1 MENEIEL
8 KIMLKAENVEAL
20 ADWFTQQNVLSQAT
34 DILGNTY
41 FDTPEQFFA
50 KQKMGLRVR
59 NHNQKYEMTLK
70 TKGEIVDGLHI
81 RPEYNLPLESY
92 QPDFKRLNSHFNLQ
106 IQQAEQIAQ
115 QLSPT
120 FSTDFTRRK
129 WLIGLNQSRI
139 EVALDQGIIKNSFGE
154 EAICELELELKS
166 GSLTDIL
173 ALLKQIPRQD
183 GMWFSNLS
191 KAQRGYLVGQT
202 VKFKQ
207 QISKAIENSSGE
219 ALLQQL
225 ADYIRTVKQD
235 LEVLDY
241 FKQLAGLPLNS
252 WAQAQQYLTSK
263 TYFEENLAKIEQR
276 LAKN

>member
-20 ADWFTQQNVLSQAT
+20 ADWFTQQNVLAQAT

-50 KQKMGLRVR
+50 QSKMGLRVR

-70 TKGEIVDGLHI
+70 IKGEIVDGLHI
-81 RPEYNLPLESY
+81 RPEYNLPLASY
-92 QPDFKRLNSHFNLQ
+92 RPDFKRLNSHFNLQ
-106 IQQAEQIAQ
+106 IPQAEQIAQ

-129 WLIGLNQSRI
+129 WLIELNQSQI
-139 EVALDQGIIKNSFGE
+139 EVALDQGMIKNGFGE

-166 GSLTDIL
+166 GSLTDLL

-191 KAQRGYLVGQT
+191 KAQRGYLVGQA

-207 QISKAIENSSGE
+207 QISKAIESSSGE

-225 ADYIRTVKQD
+225 ADYIRTVEQD
-235 LEVLDY
+235 LEVLDC
-241 FKQLAGLPLNS
+241 FNQLAGLQLNS
-252 WAQAQQYLTSK
+252 WTEAKQYLTSK
-263 TYFEENLAKIEQR
+263 AYFEENLAKIEQR

>member
-50 KQKMGLRVR
+50 QQKMGLRVR

-70 TKGEIVDGLHI
+70 TKGEVVDGLHM

-129 WLIGLNQSRI
+129 WLIKYNQSQI
-139 EVALDQGIIKNSFGE
+139 EVALDQGMIKNGFGE
-154 EAICELELELKS
+154 EVICELELELKS
-166 GSLTDIL
+166 GNLNDIL
-173 ALLKQIPRQD
+173 LLLKQMPRKD

-191 KAQRGYLVGQT
+191 KAQRGYLVGQA

-207 QISKAIENSSGE
+207 QISKVIESSSGE
-219 ALLQQL
+219 VLLQQL
-225 ADYIRTVKQD
+225 ADYIRTVEQD
-235 LEVLDY
+235 LEVLGN
-241 FKQLAGLPLNS
+241 FNQLSGLQLNS
-252 WAQAQQYLTSK
+252 WTEAQQYLTSK

>member
-20 ADWFTQQNVLSQAT
+20 ADWFTQQHVLAQAT
-34 DILGNTY
+34 DILENTY

-50 KQKMGLRVR
+50 QQKMGLRVR

-81 RPEYNLPLESY
+81 RPEYNLPLASY

-106 IQQAEQIAQ
+106 IPQAEQIAQ
-115 QLSPT
+115 QLSLT

-129 WLIGLNQSRI
+129 WLIGLNQSQI
-139 EVALDQGIIKNSFGE
+139 EVALDQGMIKNGFGE
-154 EAICELELELKS
+154 EVICELELELKS
-166 GSLTDIL
+166 GNLNDIL
-173 ALLKQIPRQD
+173 LLLKQMPRKD

-191 KAQRGYLVGQT
+191 KAQRGYLVGQA

-207 QISKAIENSSGE
+207 QISKVIESSSGE
-219 ALLQQL
+219 VLLQQL
-225 ADYIRTVKQD
+225 ADYIRTVEQD
-235 LEVLDY
+235 LEILGN
-241 FKQLAGLPLNS
+241 FNQLSGLQLNS
-252 WAQAQQYLTSK
+252 WTDAQQYLTSK

>member
-20 ADWFTQQNVLSQAT
+20 ADWFMQQNVLSQAT

-50 KQKMGLRVR
+50 QQKMGLRVR

-129 WLIGLNQSRI
+129 WLIGLNQSQI
-139 EVALDQGIIKNSFGE
+139 EVALDQGIIKIVLVRKRFVNWSWN
-154 EAICELELELKS
+154 LKAV
-166 GSLTDIL
+166 T
-173 ALLKQIPRQD
+173 
-183 GMWFSNLS
+183 
-191 KAQRGYLVGQT
+191 
-202 VKFKQ
+202 
-207 QISKAIENSSGE
+207 
-219 ALLQQL
+219 
-225 ADYIRTVKQD
+225 
-235 LEVLDY
+235 
-241 FKQLAGLPLNS
+241 
-252 WAQAQQYLTSK
+252 
-263 TYFEENLAKIEQR
+263 
-276 LAKN
+276 

>member
-50 KQKMGLRVR
+50 QQKMGLRVR

-129 WLIGLNQSRI
+129 WLIGLNQSQI

-166 GSLTDIL
+166 GNLNDIL
-173 ALLKQIPRQD
+173 LLLKQMPRKD

-191 KAQRGYLVGQT
+191 KAQRGYLVGQA

-207 QISKAIENSSGE
+207 QISKVIESSSGE
-219 ALLQQL
+219 VLLQQL
-225 ADYIRTVKQD
+225 ADYIRTVEQD
-235 LEVLDY
+235 LEILGN
-241 FKQLAGLPLNS
+241 FNQLSGLQLNS
-252 WAQAQQYLTSK
+252 WTDAQQYLTSK

>member
-81 RPEYNLPLESY
+81 RPEYNLPLDSN

-106 IQQAEQIAQ
+106 IPQAEQIAQ

-129 WLIGLNQSRI
+129 WLIKCNQSQI
-139 EVALDQGIIKNSFGE
+139 EVALDQGMIKNGFGE

-166 GSLTDIL
+166 GNLNDIL
-173 ALLKQIPRQD
+173 LLLKQMPRKD

-191 KAQRGYLVGQT
+191 KAQRGYLVGQA

-207 QISKAIENSSGE
+207 QISKAIESSSGE

-225 ADYIRTVKQD
+225 ADYIRTVEQD
-235 LEVLDY
+235 LEVLGN
-241 FKQLAGLPLNS
+241 FNQLSGLQLNS
-252 WAQAQQYLTSK
+252 WTEAQQYLTSK
-263 TYFEENLAKIEQR
+263 AYFEENLAKIEQR

>member
-50 KQKMGLRVR
+50 QNKMGLRVR

-129 WLIGLNQSRI
+129 WLIGLNQSQI

-191 KAQRGYLVGQT
+191 KAQRGYLVGQA

-207 QISKAIENSSGE
+207 QITKAIENNSGE
-219 ALLQQL
+219 VLLQQL
-225 ADYIRTVKQD
+225 ADYIRSTEQD
-235 LEVLDY
+235 LEVLGY
-241 FKQLAGLPLNS
+241 FNQLAGLQLNS
-252 WAQAQQYLTSK
+252 WAEAQQYLTGK